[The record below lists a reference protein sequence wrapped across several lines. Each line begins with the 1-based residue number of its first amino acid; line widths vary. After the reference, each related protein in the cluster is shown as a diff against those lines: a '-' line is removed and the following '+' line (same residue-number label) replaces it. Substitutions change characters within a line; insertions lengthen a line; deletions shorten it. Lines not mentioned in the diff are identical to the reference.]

1 MQDDIAESEVR
12 DHGECMQQLYFFSIR
27 LCWDVEIVYF
37 ISYFYASGES
47 VSRRCRPKSS
57 TLRSLIRRYVC
68 PSRDCGTEELKTS
81 PQAKKHWIPGPP
93 LCWYLVVVKGL

>member
-1 MQDDIAESEVR
+1 MQEDISESEVR
-12 DHGECMQQLYFFSIR
+12 DHGECMLQLYSFQIDCARTWR
-27 LCWDVEIVYF
+27 LF
-37 ISYFYASGES
+37 TLLYAGGES

-57 TLRSLIRRYVC
+57 TLRSLLRRYVC
-68 PSRDCGTEELKTS
+68 PSRDCGTEEQKTS